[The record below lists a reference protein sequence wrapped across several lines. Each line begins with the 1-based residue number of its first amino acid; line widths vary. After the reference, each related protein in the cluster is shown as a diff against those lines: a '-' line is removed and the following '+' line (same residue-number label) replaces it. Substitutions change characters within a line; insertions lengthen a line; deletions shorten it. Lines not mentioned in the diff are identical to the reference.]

1 MYDIIV
7 IGGGPA
13 GYMAALQA
21 ARLGVK
27 TAIIEQDTLGGTCLN
42 RGCIPTKYYLK
53 SSELLFSLKQ
63 AGERGITIAPDAVQV
78 DMKKARKGKDK
89 VVRRLTG
96 GVKSLLTSSDVEI
109 ISGSA
114 AALNA
119 HEVMVDG
126 SRKLTAGAIIAA
138 GGSKV
143 GSIPVPGIDSPRVLS
158 SDDLLDIETIPES
171 LVIIGGGVIGVEMSM
186 IFSALGTEVTVIEME
201 ERILPFLDR
210 ELSDV
215 LVSSMKKKGI
225 TVRAGVRLSRLE
237 EGADSITAVLSD
249 TSHITG
255 TYALLSIGRRAD
267 LSALEQCAVHIDRQV
282 VQVNERME
290 SSVPGIYAPGDVNG
304 QKMLA
309 HAAYHMGEIA
319 AWNAVQYVSGTPQQ
333 YRDVDLSRVP
343 SVVYSIPEIA
353 SAGLQEAEL
362 RAAGREISIGRFSLS
377 ANGRALAGG
386 EPEGFVKVIADARY
400 GEILGV
406 QIAGHNAS
414 EIINEAV
421 LAMSMEITVHELA
434 DTMHAHPSVSEAL
447 KEAAADCLG
456 RSMHLPAKA

>member
-1 MYDIIV
+1 M
-7 IGGGPA
+7 
-13 GYMAALQA
+13 
-21 ARLGVK
+21 
-27 TAIIEQDTLGGTCLN
+27 
-42 RGCIPTKYYLK
+42 
-53 SSELLFSLKQ
+53 
-63 AGERGITIAPDAVQV
+63 
-78 DMKKARKGKDK
+78 
-89 VVRRLTG
+89 
-96 GVKSLLTSSDVEI
+96 
-109 ISGSA
+109 
-114 AALNA
+114 
-119 HEVMVDG
+119 
-126 SRKLTAGAIIAA
+126 
-138 GGSKV
+138 
-143 GSIPVPGIDSPRVLS
+143 
-158 SDDLLDIETIPES
+158 
-171 LVIIGGGVIGVEMSM
+171 IIGGGVIGVEMSM

-210 ELSDV
+210 ELSEV

-249 TSHITG
+249 TSRITG

-386 EPEGFVKVIADARY
+386 EPEG
-400 GEILGV
+400 
-406 QIAGHNAS
+406 S
-414 EIINEAV
+414 
-421 LAMSMEITVHELA
+421 
-434 DTMHAHPSVSEAL
+434 
-447 KEAAADCLG
+447 
-456 RSMHLPAKA
+456 